1 MNGRQILISPSPST
15 SWQDQNAE
23 VQLVQYNPI
32 KIRSERPNLRLE
44 FEQSKDN
51 YLFVNTQ
58 FSSLHSS
65 CQPTFTLISTFDQPS
80 TYSKD
85 WKEDRSKHPSQNYTF
100 TSSASFIR
108 RCITS
113 LDLIRNHLHLFI
125 RSIHQLCDQEFIIRT
140 AKDLHGLC
148 RHVGT
153 V

>member
-1 MNGRQILISPSPST
+1 MIGDTIVYSTDGLYVSYNLMNGRQILISPSPLPSPSPSPST

-65 CQPTFTLISTFDQPS
+65 CQFSINHRRIPKTGRKVDSNTPRKII
-80 TYSKD
+80 
-85 WKEDRSKHPSQNYTF
+85 HSQ
-100 TSSASFIR
+100 ARPHSF
-108 RCITS
+108 
-113 LDLIRNHLHLFI
+113 
-125 RSIHQLCDQEFIIRT
+125 
-140 AKDLHGLC
+140 
-148 RHVGT
+148 VG
-153 V
+153 VSRAWI